1 MVHYKI
7 LYSIIV
13 DMLEPKLNKN
23 QFGGRKGLDTTL
35 AKILIN
41 YKATNKNMEKILLID
56 LKNLLIY

>member
-1 MVHYKI
+1 MVHNKI

-23 QFGGRKGLDTTL
+23 QCGGRKGLDTTL

>member
-13 DMLEPKLNKN
+13 DMLEHKLNKN
-23 QFGGRKGLDTTL
+23 QFGGRKGLDITL